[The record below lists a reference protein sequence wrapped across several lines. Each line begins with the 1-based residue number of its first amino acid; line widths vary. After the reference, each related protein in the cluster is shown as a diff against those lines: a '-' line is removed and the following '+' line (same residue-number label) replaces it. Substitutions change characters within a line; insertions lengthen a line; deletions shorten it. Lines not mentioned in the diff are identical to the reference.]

1 MEQLD
6 REINRWSITF
16 KQKNVEE
23 SFLASRRMG
32 LLRASFWS
40 CVVLTLLL
48 LVNSVYLVLSFMNG
62 DLQVSGLRTVLIH
75 RTSCTGASLICCFT
89 IVLCTCRSSACCGL
103 HVRRLEQMA
112 SASACILMIA
122 VQHMDWHYTGKLYGI
137 PDVRFM
143 DDDQLCYFYS
153 SDTRMMLSWIALL
166 TSSHFF
172 MNIRWFMLLPCEI
185 AGVLSYVFCA
195 VIGSP
200 EGIFN
205 VPMNLALF
213 SGITLLACTA
223 KRQLERHERYSM
235 LQLINERVRRFESD
249 FKLEQAQS
257 MSTSS
262 PTSRLPADLQSV
274 DQTGQTGFTQLILDV
289 KSNCRDQLRD
299 MIKLGMQEHWLIEAN
314 QLHFNP
320 EKLIGRGNY
329 GVILHGKLLGMP
341 VAVKL
346 PLANASLSL
355 PDLAN
360 ELRFL
365 RRVRHPHIVAF
376 QGACI
381 LPEAEMLFLVEE
393 VVKGTSLQDL
403 LPKKLELSAKEKHNV
418 LLGVCRALRYLHG
431 LRPSIAHGDLK
442 PTNVLVLQH
451 DKTPKLIDFGLSRIR
466 ANNSRQL
473 GGTPRYMAPEV
484 LTKTAQ
490 MSQADKAEVFSLGR
504 VIFFTLTESNP
515 LHGLSVQDVVS
526 EAERHAVPPLQWPSS
541 LPFHEKAPKLAAE
554 CLKPVPAERP
564 NAAQVEKGLRSW
576 MPSPN
581 LSPAEADEEEAD
593 GDPELRL
600 VNCCAAA
607 ARLYLM
613 QKNQMK
619 NPSLAKA
626 CNRSFTAS

>member
-195 VIGSP
+195 VLGSP

-274 DQTGQTGFTQLILDV
+274 VTDQTGQTGFTQLILDV

-431 LRPSIAHGDLK
+431 LRPSIAHRDLK
-442 PTNVLVLQH
+442 PTNVLVLQR

-490 MSQADKAEVFSLGR
+490 MSQADKADVFSLGR

-613 QKNQMK
+613 QKNQI
-619 NPSLAKA
+619 
-626 CNRSFTAS
+626 

>member
-1 MEQLD
+1 
-6 REINRWSITF
+6 
-16 KQKNVEE
+16 
-23 SFLASRRMG
+23 
-32 LLRASFWS
+32 
-40 CVVLTLLL
+40 
-48 LVNSVYLVLSFMNG
+48 
-62 DLQVSGLRTVLIH
+62 
-75 RTSCTGASLICCFT
+75 
-89 IVLCTCRSSACCGL
+89 
-103 HVRRLEQMA
+103 
-112 SASACILMIA
+112 
-122 VQHMDWHYTGKLYGI
+122 MDWHYTGKLYGI

-195 VIGSP
+195 ALGSP

-235 LQLINERVRRFESD
+235 LQLINDRVRRFESD

-274 DQTGQTGFTQLILDV
+274 VTDQTGQTGFTQLIFDV

-381 LPEAEMLFLVEE
+381 LPEA
-393 VVKGTSLQDL
+393 
-403 LPKKLELSAKEKHNV
+403 
-418 LLGVCRALRYLHG
+418 
-431 LRPSIAHGDLK
+431 
-442 PTNVLVLQH
+442 
-451 DKTPKLIDFGLSRIR
+451 
-466 ANNSRQL
+466 
-473 GGTPRYMAPEV
+473 
-484 LTKTAQ
+484 
-490 MSQADKAEVFSLGR
+490 
-504 VIFFTLTESNP
+504 
-515 LHGLSVQDVVS
+515 
-526 EAERHAVPPLQWPSS
+526 
-541 LPFHEKAPKLAAE
+541 
-554 CLKPVPAERP
+554 
-564 NAAQVEKGLRSW
+564 
-576 MPSPN
+576 
-581 LSPAEADEEEAD
+581 
-593 GDPELRL
+593 
-600 VNCCAAA
+600 
-607 ARLYLM
+607 
-613 QKNQMK
+613 
-619 NPSLAKA
+619 
-626 CNRSFTAS
+626 AS

>member
-195 VIGSP
+195 VLGSP

-431 LRPSIAHGDLK
+431 LRPSIAHRDLK
-442 PTNVLVLQH
+442 PTNVLVLQR

-490 MSQADKAEVFSLGR
+490 MSQADKADVFSLGR

-613 QKNQMK
+613 QKNQI
-619 NPSLAKA
+619 
-626 CNRSFTAS
+626 

>member
-274 DQTGQTGFTQLILDV
+274 VTDQTGQTGFTQLIFDV

-431 LRPSIAHGDLK
+431 LRPSIAHRDLK
-442 PTNVLVLQH
+442 PTNVLVLQR

-613 QKNQMK
+613 QKNQI
-619 NPSLAKA
+619 
-626 CNRSFTAS
+626 

>member
-195 VIGSP
+195 VLGSP

-274 DQTGQTGFTQLILDV
+274 VTDQTGQTGFTQLIFDV

-613 QKNQMK
+613 QKNQI
-619 NPSLAKA
+619 
-626 CNRSFTAS
+626 

>member
-274 DQTGQTGFTQLILDV
+274 DQTGQTGFTQLIFDV

-431 LRPSIAHGDLK
+431 LRPSIAHRDLK

-490 MSQADKAEVFSLGR
+490 MSQADKADVFSLGR

-581 LSPAEADEEEAD
+581 LSPAEADGEEAD

-613 QKNQMK
+613 QKNQI
-619 NPSLAKA
+619 
-626 CNRSFTAS
+626 

>member
-1 MEQLD
+1 
-6 REINRWSITF
+6 
-16 KQKNVEE
+16 
-23 SFLASRRMG
+23 MG

-153 SDTRMMLSWIALL
+153 SDTRVMLSWIALL

-195 VIGSP
+195 VLGSP

-274 DQTGQTGFTQLILDV
+274 VTDQTGQTGFTQLIFDV

-442 PTNVLVLQH
+442 PTNVLVLQR

-490 MSQADKAEVFSLGR
+490 MSQADKADVFSLGR

-613 QKNQMK
+613 QKNQI
-619 NPSLAKA
+619 
-626 CNRSFTAS
+626 

>member
-195 VIGSP
+195 VLGSP

-431 LRPSIAHGDLK
+431 LRPSIAHRDLK
-442 PTNVLVLQH
+442 PTNVLVLQR

-613 QKNQMK
+613 QKNQI
-619 NPSLAKA
+619 
-626 CNRSFTAS
+626 

>member
-431 LRPSIAHGDLK
+431 LRPSIAHRDLK
-442 PTNVLVLQH
+442 PTNVLVLQR

-490 MSQADKAEVFSLGR
+490 MSQADKADVFSLGR

-613 QKNQMK
+613 QKNQI
-619 NPSLAKA
+619 
-626 CNRSFTAS
+626 

>member
-274 DQTGQTGFTQLILDV
+274 VTDQTGQTGFTQLIFDV

-581 LSPAEADEEEAD
+581 LSPAEADGEEAD

-613 QKNQMK
+613 QKNQI
-619 NPSLAKA
+619 
-626 CNRSFTAS
+626 

>member
-274 DQTGQTGFTQLILDV
+274 VTDQTGQTGFTQLILDV

-613 QKNQMK
+613 QKNHYRTS
-619 NPSLAKA
+619 ND
-626 CNRSFTAS
+626 RSHGS

>member
-613 QKNQMK
+613 QKNQI
-619 NPSLAKA
+619 
-626 CNRSFTAS
+626 

>member
-143 DDDQLCYFYS
+143 DDDQLCYYYS

-195 VIGSP
+195 ALGSP

-274 DQTGQTGFTQLILDV
+274 VTDQTGQTGFTQLIFDV

-442 PTNVLVLQH
+442 PTNVLVLQR

-490 MSQADKAEVFSLGR
+490 MSQADKADVFSLGR

-564 NAAQVEKGLRSW
+564 NAAQVEKVLRSW

-581 LSPAEADEEEAD
+581 LSPA
-593 GDPELRL
+593 
-600 VNCCAAA
+600 V
-607 ARLYLM
+607 
-613 QKNQMK
+613 
-619 NPSLAKA
+619 
-626 CNRSFTAS
+626 

>member
-195 VIGSP
+195 ALGSP

-274 DQTGQTGFTQLILDV
+274 VTDQTGQTGFTQLIFDV

-442 PTNVLVLQH
+442 PTNVLVLQR

-490 MSQADKAEVFSLGR
+490 MSQADKADVFSLGR

-564 NAAQVEKGLRSW
+564 NAAQVEKVLRSW

-581 LSPAEADEEEAD
+581 LSPAEADEEDAD

-613 QKNQMK
+613 QKNQI
-619 NPSLAKA
+619 
-626 CNRSFTAS
+626 

>member
-195 VIGSP
+195 VLGSP

-274 DQTGQTGFTQLILDV
+274 VTDQTGQTGFTQLIFDV

-442 PTNVLVLQH
+442 PTNVLVLQR

-490 MSQADKAEVFSLGR
+490 MSQADKADVFSLGR

-564 NAAQVEKGLRSW
+564 NAAQVEKVLRSW

-581 LSPAEADEEEAD
+581 LSPAEADEEDAD

-613 QKNQMK
+613 QKNQI
-619 NPSLAKA
+619 
-626 CNRSFTAS
+626 

>member
-153 SDTRMMLSWIALL
+153 SDTRVMLSWIALL

-195 VIGSP
+195 VLGSP

-274 DQTGQTGFTQLILDV
+274 VTDQTGQTGFTQLIFDV

-442 PTNVLVLQH
+442 PTNVLVLQR

-490 MSQADKAEVFSLGR
+490 MSQADKADVFSLGR

-613 QKNQMK
+613 QKNQI
-619 NPSLAKA
+619 
-626 CNRSFTAS
+626 

>member
-581 LSPAEADEEEAD
+581 LSPAEADGEEAD

-613 QKNQMK
+613 QKNQI
-619 NPSLAKA
+619 
-626 CNRSFTAS
+626 

>member
-431 LRPSIAHGDLK
+431 LRPSIAHRDLK

-607 ARLYLM
+607 AD
-613 QKNQMK
+613 
-619 NPSLAKA
+619 
-626 CNRSFTAS
+626 ASQ

>member
-274 DQTGQTGFTQLILDV
+274 VTDQTGQTGFTQLILDV

-613 QKNQMK
+613 QKNQI
-619 NPSLAKA
+619 
-626 CNRSFTAS
+626 

>member
-274 DQTGQTGFTQLILDV
+274 VTDQTGQTGFTQLILDV

-431 LRPSIAHGDLK
+431 LRPSIAHRDLK

-581 LSPAEADEEEAD
+581 LSPAEADGEEAD

-613 QKNQMK
+613 QKNQI
-619 NPSLAKA
+619 
-626 CNRSFTAS
+626 

>member
-274 DQTGQTGFTQLILDV
+274 VTDQTGQTGFTQLIFDV

-490 MSQADKAEVFSLGR
+490 MSQADKADVFSLGR

-613 QKNQMK
+613 QKNQI
-619 NPSLAKA
+619 
-626 CNRSFTAS
+626 

>member
-274 DQTGQTGFTQLILDV
+274 VTDQTGQTGFTQLIFDV

-613 QKNQMK
+613 QKNQI
-619 NPSLAKA
+619 
-626 CNRSFTAS
+626 

>member
-143 DDDQLCYFYS
+143 DDDQLCYYYS

-195 VIGSP
+195 ALGSP

-274 DQTGQTGFTQLILDV
+274 VTDQTGQTGFTQLIFDV

-442 PTNVLVLQH
+442 PTNVLVLQR

-490 MSQADKAEVFSLGR
+490 MSQADKADVFSLGR

-564 NAAQVEKGLRSW
+564 NAAQVEKVLRSW

-581 LSPAEADEEEAD
+581 LSPAEADEEDAD

-613 QKNQMK
+613 QKNQI
-619 NPSLAKA
+619 
-626 CNRSFTAS
+626 

>member
-195 VIGSP
+195 VLGSP

-274 DQTGQTGFTQLILDV
+274 VTDQTGQTGFTQLILDV

-613 QKNQMK
+613 QKNQI
-619 NPSLAKA
+619 
-626 CNRSFTAS
+626 

>member
-1 MEQLD
+1 MEKLD

-16 KQKNVEE
+16 KHEKSEE

-40 CVVLTLLL
+40 CLVLILLL

-62 DLQVSGLRTVLIH
+62 DLHVSGLRTVLIH
-75 RTSCTGASLICCFT
+75 RTCCTGACLICSFA
-89 IVLCTCRSSACCGL
+89 IVLCTCRRSRACWGL

-112 SASACILMIA
+112 AACACFLMIA
-122 VQHMDWHYTGKLYGI
+122 VQHLDWHYTGKLYGI

-195 VIGSP
+195 VLGSP

-213 SGITLLACTA
+213 TGITLLACIA

-257 MSTSS
+257 MSSSS
-262 PTSRLPADLQSV
+262 PSAARFPADLQSV
-274 DQTGQTGFTQLILDV
+274 VTDQTGQTGFTQLIFDV

-320 EKLIGRGNY
+320 QELIGRGNY
-329 GVILHGKLLGMP
+329 GVILRGNLLGMP

-403 LPKKLELSAKEKHNV
+403 LPKKLELSAKEKYHV
-418 LLGVCRALRYLHG
+418 LLGITRALRYLHG

-442 PTNVLVLQH
+442 PTNVLVLH
-451 DKTPKLIDFGLSRIR
+451 RDKAPKLIDFGLSRIR

-490 MSQADKAEVFSLGR
+490 MSQADKADVFSLGR
-504 VIFFTLTESNP
+504 VIFFTLTENNP
-515 LHGLSVQDVVS
+515 LQGLSVKDVVS
-526 EAERHAVPPLQWPSS
+526 EAERHAVPPLQWPSAN
-541 LPFHEKAPKLAAE
+541 LPFEEKAPKLAAE
-554 CLKPVPAERP
+554 CLKPRPAERP
-564 NAAQVEKGLRSW
+564 NAAQIEKGLRSW
-576 MPSPN
+576 MPSPHQS
-581 LSPAEADEEEAD
+581 LEADEEEEAD
-593 GDPELRL
+593 ADPESRL

-613 QKNQMK
+613 QKNQI
-619 NPSLAKA
+619 
-626 CNRSFTAS
+626 

>member
-431 LRPSIAHGDLK
+431 LRPSIAHRDLK
-442 PTNVLVLQH
+442 PTNVLVLQR

-581 LSPAEADEEEAD
+581 LSPAEADGEEAD

-613 QKNQMK
+613 QKNQI
-619 NPSLAKA
+619 
-626 CNRSFTAS
+626 

>member
-195 VIGSP
+195 VLGSP

-274 DQTGQTGFTQLILDV
+274 VTDQTGQTGFTQLIFDV

-442 PTNVLVLQH
+442 PTNVLVLQR

-490 MSQADKAEVFSLGR
+490 MSQADKADVFSLGR

-613 QKNQMK
+613 QKNQI
-619 NPSLAKA
+619 
-626 CNRSFTAS
+626 

>member
-195 VIGSP
+195 VLGSP

-274 DQTGQTGFTQLILDV
+274 VTDQTGQTGFTQLILDV

-581 LSPAEADEEEAD
+581 LSPAEADGEEAD

-613 QKNQMK
+613 QKNQI
-619 NPSLAKA
+619 
-626 CNRSFTAS
+626 

>member
-431 LRPSIAHGDLK
+431 LRPSIAHRDLK

-613 QKNQMK
+613 QKNQI
-619 NPSLAKA
+619 
-626 CNRSFTAS
+626 